1 MVRIQGR
8 SRTVLW
14 KKSSSL
20 ASFCLIDSQ
29 FLLYECFS
37 FFVASYATICYLW
50 TVSAFVFGLL
60 PVEVKDRTLELFLR
74 GSREMRKGNHLF
86 CFLWFILLELLMGR

>member
-1 MVRIQGR
+1 M
-8 SRTVLW
+8 
-14 KKSSSL
+14 
-20 ASFCLIDSQ
+20 
-29 FLLYECFS
+29 FLLFHRFLFHYLLPFDGFCF
-37 FFVASYATICYLW
+37 C
-50 TVSAFVFGLL
+50 FGLL